1 MIIGL
6 SQRILLHKNR
16 VYDALEQNWYSYLK
30 SHIIIPIA
38 NKPTADFN
46 TLANKLDCFIIT
58 GGDDSTIRR
67 LTEVRLATH
76 MIARRKPVIGVC
88 HGAFLLT
95 ELLGGEI
102 VEIDNHTDCEH
113 QINYFGELITV
124 NSYHSL
130 AIKSPQKSATIL
142 AYDDQ
147 GNCESWIDGTTAG
160 ILWHPERMK
169 TPWIPE
175 EIELLLAK

>member
-6 SQRILLHKNR
+6 SQRLLLHKNR
-16 VYDALEQNWYSYLK
+16 AYDALEHGWYSYLK
-30 SHIIIPIA
+30 KHTLVPVA
-38 NKPTADFN
+38 NKSNLDFN
-46 TLANKLDCFIIT
+46 SLSDQLDCFIIT

-76 MIARRKPVIGVC
+76 MIVRQKPVIGIC

-102 VEIDNHTDCEH
+102 AEINDHIDCEH
-113 QINYFGELITV
+113 QINYFGELVTV

-130 AIKSPQKSATIL
+130 AIKTLQKSATIL
-142 AYDDQ
+142 AYDDH
-147 GNCESWIDGTTAG
+147 GNCEAWIDGKMAG
-160 ILWHPERMK
+160 IVWHPERMK
-169 TPWIPE
+169 DPWIPE
-175 EIELLLAK
+175 EIELLFDK